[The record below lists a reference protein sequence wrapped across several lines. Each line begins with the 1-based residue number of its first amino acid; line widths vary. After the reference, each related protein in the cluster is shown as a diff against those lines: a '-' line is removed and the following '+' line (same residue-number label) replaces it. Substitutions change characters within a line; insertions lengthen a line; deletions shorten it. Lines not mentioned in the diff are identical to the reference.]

1 MNQISPEDQARV
13 DAIETALLARWPENR
28 IAPTLERI
36 QALVDAL
43 GSPQLSYPTIHIG
56 GTNGKTTTSR
66 MVDSLLFSMG
76 LRTGRFTS
84 PHLETYRERIAIN
97 GEPIE
102 PKELIFAYNDI
113 AAYFDF
119 IDSKF
124 DNPVSFFE
132 AVTALAFAAFA
143 EHPIDIGIIEVG
155 MGGEWDA
162 TNVVQA
168 DVSVITPIGLD
179 HMEYLGDTLVEI
191 ASTKAGIIKE
201 GGFAVLSQQEPEVA
215 VELLRKAAEV
225 GADVAR
231 EGLEYSVLSRAVAI
245 GGQLVTIQGLK
256 GVYDE
261 IFIPLHGKHQASN
274 AAAALVAVEVFF
286 GENDLDIDA
295 VREGFAQVKS
305 PGRCE
310 VFHRDPTIILDAA
323 HNPHGS
329 IALVETIESEFTFDE
344 IIGVVGVMGDKDAR
358 GILVNIEKFMDSI
371 IVTKNSSHRALDVS
385 DLEALAIEIFGPDR
399 VYSSPHLDAALEK
412 ALQDSVR
419 PLSDESLGIVVTGS
433 VVTVG
438 EARTYIKSKFAGKAE
453 KAERKVGDK

>member
-1 MNQISPEDQARV
+1 MKNIPIEDQERV
-13 DAIETALLARWPENR
+13 DAIEAALLARWPEHR

-66 MVDSLLFSMG
+66 MIDSLLFSMG

-97 GEPIE
+97 GEPID

-124 DNPVSFFE
+124 DNPISFFE

-143 EHPIDIGIIEVG
+143 EHPIDIGVIEVG

-162 TNVVQA
+162 TNVVNA

-179 HMEYLGDTLVEI
+179 HMEYLGNTLVEI

-231 EGLEYSVLSRAVAI
+231 EGLEYSVISRAVAV

-286 GENDLDIDA
+286 GENELDIDA
-295 VREGFAQVKS
+295 VREGFAQVRS

-310 VFHRDPTIILDAA
+310 VIHRDPTIILDAA

-344 IIGVVGVMGDKDAR
+344 IIGIVGVMGDKDAR
-358 GILVNIEKFMDSI
+358 GILVNFEKFMDSI
-371 IVTKNSSHRALDVS
+371 IVTKNSSHRAMEVS
-385 DLEALAIEIFGPDR
+385 DLESLAIEIFGADR
-399 VYSSPHLDAALEK
+399 VFSAVDLETAIEK
-412 ALQDSVR
+412 AIKDSVR
-419 PLSDESLGIVVTGS
+419 PLSDETLGIVITGS

-438 EARTYIKSKFAGKAE
+438 EARTYVNNKFAE
-453 KAERKVGDK
+453 KNVGER

>member
-1 MNQISPEDQARV
+1 MKNISIEDQERV
-13 DAIETALLARWPENR
+13 DAIEAALLARWPENR

-43 GSPQLSYPTIHIG
+43 GSPQLSYPTIHVG

-66 MVDSLLFSMG
+66 MIDSLLFSMG

-97 GEPIE
+97 GEPID
-102 PKELIFAYNDI
+102 PKELIFTYNDI
-113 AAYFDF
+113 SAYFDF

-143 EHPIDIGIIEVG
+143 EHPIDIGVIEVG

-162 TNVVQA
+162 TNVVNA

-179 HMEYLGDTLVEI
+179 HMEYLGNTLVEI

-231 EGLEYSVLSRAVAI
+231 EGLEYSVISRAVAV

-286 GENDLDIDA
+286 GENELDIDA

-310 VFHRDPTIILDAA
+310 VIHRDPTIILDAA

-344 IIGVVGVMGDKDAR
+344 IIGIVGVMGDKDAR
-358 GILVNIEKFMDSI
+358 GILVNFEKFMDSI
-371 IVTKNSSHRALDVS
+371 IVTKNSSHRAMEVS
-385 DLEALAIEIFGPDR
+385 DLENLAIEIFGADR
-399 VYSSPHLDAALEK
+399 VFSAPDLEAAIEK
-412 ALQDSVR
+412 AIKDSVR
-419 PLSDESLGIVVTGS
+419 PLSDETLGIVITGS

-438 EARTYIKSKFAGKAE
+438 EARTYINNKFAAKTVG
-453 KAERKVGDK
+453 ER

>member
-1 MNQISPEDQARV
+1 MNEISAEDQARV
-13 DAIETALLARWPENR
+13 DAIEAALLARWPENR

-97 GEPIE
+97 GEPID
-102 PKELIFAYNDI
+102 PKDLIFTYNDI

-162 TNVVQA
+162 TNVVKA
-168 DVSVITPIGLD
+168 DVSIITPIGLD
-179 HMEYLGDTLVEI
+179 HMEYLGNTLTEI

-231 EGLEYSVLSRAVAI
+231 EGVEYSVISRAVAI
-245 GGQLVTIQGLK
+245 GGQLLTIQGLK

-286 GENDLDIDA
+286 GENELDIDA

-310 VFHRDPTIILDAA
+310 VIHRDPTIILDAA

-329 IALVETIESEFTFDE
+329 IALHQTLDSEFTFDE

-358 GILVNIEKFMDSI
+358 GILLNFEKFMDSI
-371 IVTKNSSHRALDVS
+371 IVTKNSSHRAMEVS
-385 DLEALAIEIFGPDR
+385 DLEKLAIEIFGADR
-399 VYSSPHLDAALEK
+399 VHSAPNLEAAIEK
-412 ALQDSVR
+412 ALKDSIR

-438 EARTYIKSKFAGKAE
+438 EARTYVKNKFLKTETGE
-453 KAERKVGDK
+453 K

>member
-1 MNQISPEDQARV
+1 MNEISAEDQARV
-13 DAIETALLARWPENR
+13 DAIEAALLARWPENR

-43 GSPQLSYPTIHIG
+43 GSPELSYPTIHIG

-97 GEPIE
+97 GQPID

-119 IDSKF
+119 IDSRF

-162 TNVVQA
+162 TNVVKA

-179 HMEYLGDTLVEI
+179 HMEYLGNSLVEI
-191 ASTKAGIIKE
+191 ATTKAGIIKE
-201 GGFAVLSQQEPEVA
+201 GGFAVLAQQEPDVA

-231 EGLEYSVLSRAVAI
+231 EGLEYSVLSRAVAV

-256 GVYDE
+256 GVYDD

-286 GENDLDIDA
+286 GDNELDIDA
-295 VREGFAQVKS
+295 VREGFAQVSS

-310 VFHRDPTIILDAA
+310 VIHRDPTIILDAA

-329 IALVETIESEFTFDE
+329 VALVETIESEFTFDE
-344 IIGVVGVMGDKDAR
+344 VIGVVGVMGDKDAK
-358 GILVNIEKFMDSI
+358 GILINFEKFMDSI
-371 IVTKNSSHRALDVS
+371 VVTKNSSPRAMEVS
-385 DLEALAIEIFGPDR
+385 DLELLAREIFGADR
-399 VYSSPHLDAALEK
+399 VYSAPDLDSAIEK
-412 ALQDSVR
+412 AIKDSVR
-419 PLSDESLGIVVTGS
+419 PLSDETLGIVITGS

-438 EARTYIKSKFAGKAE
+438 EARTYVNNKFAAKNVG
-453 KAERKVGDK
+453 ER